1 MTKSDWHHMLLG
13 ATVALVAIGLI
24 AWLTG
29 CAPMGAMAPYSAVL
43 QGQESAYYRP
53 PVYYYPPPQRV
64 GPMPGFAPWS
74 SSPQM
79 RCVQLGPYL
88 QCH

>member
-1 MTKSDWHHMLLG
+1 MRMSGRPRARLIIGCWLL
-13 ATVALVAIGLI
+13 TLV
-24 AWLTG
+24 G
-29 CAPMGAMAPYSAVL
+29 CGPISTMAPYSAVL